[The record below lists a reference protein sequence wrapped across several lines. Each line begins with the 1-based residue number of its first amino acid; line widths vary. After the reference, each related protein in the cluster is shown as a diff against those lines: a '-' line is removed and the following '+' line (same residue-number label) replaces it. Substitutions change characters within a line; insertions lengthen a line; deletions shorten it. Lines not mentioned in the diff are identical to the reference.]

1 MSILGW
7 LFFGLIT
14 GFIAS
19 KIVNARGEGCFIDI
33 ALGVVGALVGG
44 AIFALLGHPVVY
56 EFSLRSML
64 VAILGAI
71 IVLLVWHGITGRRT
85 LR

>member
-7 LFFGLIT
+7 VVFGLIT

-19 KIVNARGEGCFIDI
+19 KIVNKCGQGCIVNI
-33 ALGVVGALVGG
+33 ALGMVGALVGG
-44 AIFALLGHPVVY
+44 AIFRQLTHFDAFQFNLT
-56 EFSLRSML
+56 SMI
-64 VAILGAI
+64 VAIIGAI
-71 IVLLVWHGITGRRT
+71 IVLVIYHALLGRRV

>member
-19 KIVNARGEGCFIDI
+19 KIVNQRGEGCFINI
-33 ALGVVGALVGG
+33 ALGMAGAVVGG
-44 AIFALLGHPVVY
+44 AMFTFLGHQVFFH
-56 EFSLRSML
+56 FSLGSMI
-64 VAILGAI
+64 VAVIGAVV
-71 IVLLVWHGITGRRT
+71 VLLIWNAATGRRG
-85 LR
+85 LK

>member
-19 KIVNARGEGCFIDI
+19 KIVNQRGEGCFINI
-33 ALGVVGALVGG
+33 AVGMVGAVVGG
-44 AIFALLGHPVVY
+44 AIFQFLGHDVFFH
-56 EFSLRSML
+56 FSLGSMI
-64 VAILGAI
+64 VAIIGAI
-71 IVLLVWHGITGRRT
+71 VVLLLWNAATGRRS
-85 LR
+85 LK

>member
-19 KIVNARGEGCFIDI
+19 KLVNAHGQGCFLNM
-33 ALGVVGALVGG
+33 ALGIVGAVVGG
-44 AIFALLGHPVVY
+44 ALFGFLGEPVY
-56 EFSLRSML
+56 YHFSFTSML

-71 IVLLVWHGITGRRT
+71 IVLLVWNAVTGRKT